1 MSTATELVSEDLT
14 DTILPCQYNDLI
26 RKGLSSNE
34 GEYLLL
40 RAVLEDAIRIYL
52 TNRPRSNPL
61 QTRRFEAIRAWFE
74 PAQAQPR
81 GLFDFRSVCDFLGVD
96 PNRLVKAL
104 KSINARKLSLRR
116 CGPLRGIG
124 PRGLAVKRNASF
136 TARRKA

>member
-61 QTRRFEAIRAWFE
+61 QTRRFEAI
-74 PAQAQPR
+74 PGSNPPR
-81 GLFDFRSVCDFLGVD
+81 LNHADCSTSGASVTFLESTPTGW
-96 PNRLVKAL
+96 
-104 KSINARKLSLRR
+104 
-116 CGPLRGIG
+116 
-124 PRGLAVKRNASF
+124 
-136 TARRKA
+136 